1 MRRLSE
7 ITTDED
13 TQSEN
18 TSTSNYDNKP
28 KLQDSLEHRISKAL
42 EFKKGL
48 KTFSSRSMTNIF
60 QRSNQKTDALI
71 KTLFDPTVP
80 PVVRYSPHF
89 DSLLISSFYP
99 FYLML
104 SINQILQTIRECFR
118 MLKRSDKKRYMWLTE
133 ATEGFLDSDEEESLH
148 CEIDNITAVQEA
160 WLLNTKEDWWEK
172 EASRLF
178 NSIALQIV
186 TVESAFS
193 ILQQVLCSSL
203 PAGLEPDADP
213 MLGMEV

>member
-1 MRRLSE
+1 MLESPMHSHEALWPPRRMVRLTMNGSLTRSLTRCLSTHLRDMRRLSE

-13 TQSEN
+13 TQSES

-80 PVVRYSPHF
+80 PAVSIFP
-89 DSLLISSFYP
+89 SFRFP
-99 FYLML
+99 IEF
-104 SINQILQTIRECFR
+104 E
-118 MLKRSDKKRYMWLTE
+118 
-133 ATEGFLDSDEEESLH
+133 FLP
-148 CEIDNITAVQEA
+148 
-160 WLLNTKEDWWEK
+160 
-172 EASRLF
+172 
-178 NSIALQIV
+178 
-186 TVESAFS
+186 
-193 ILQQVLCSSL
+193 VL
-203 PAGLEPDADP
+203 PYAKY
-213 MLGMEV
+213 

>member
-1 MRRLSE
+1 
-7 ITTDED
+7 
-13 TQSEN
+13 
-18 TSTSNYDNKP
+18 
-28 KLQDSLEHRISKAL
+28 
-42 EFKKGL
+42 
-48 KTFSSRSMTNIF
+48 
-60 QRSNQKTDALI
+60 
-71 KTLFDPTVP
+71 
-80 PVVRYSPHF
+80 
-89 DSLLISSFYP
+89 
-99 FYLML
+99 ML

-118 MLKRSDKKRYMWLTE
+118 MLKRSDRKHYTWLTE

-148 CEIDNITAVQEA
+148 CEIDNITAIQEA

-172 EASRLF
+172 EAARLF

>member
-7 ITTDED
+7 ITTDDD

-18 TSTSNYDNKP
+18 TSTSNYDNKL

-80 PVVRYSPHF
+80 PVVSIFP
-89 DSLLISSFYP
+89 SFRFPIDFEFLP
-99 FYLML
+99 F
-104 SINQILQTIRECFR
+104 
-118 MLKRSDKKRYMWLTE
+118 
-133 ATEGFLDSDEEESLH
+133 
-148 CEIDNITAVQEA
+148 
-160 WLLNTKEDWWEK
+160 
-172 EASRLF
+172 
-178 NSIALQIV
+178 
-186 TVESAFS
+186 
-193 ILQQVLCSSL
+193 L
-203 PAGLEPDADP
+203 PYAKY
-213 MLGMEV
+213 